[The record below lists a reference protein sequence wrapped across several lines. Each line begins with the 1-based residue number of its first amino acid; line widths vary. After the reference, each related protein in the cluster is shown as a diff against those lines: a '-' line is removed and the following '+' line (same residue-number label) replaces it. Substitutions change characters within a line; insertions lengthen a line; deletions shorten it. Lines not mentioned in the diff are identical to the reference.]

1 MRTCGFLHVPKQQF
15 PWFRNENSHVY
26 VYYLYNICTYIYTCI
41 SYCSAYM
48 ESGFPL
54 PKVTGE
60 IPQFRTMAS
69 LYSTLAQPC
78 STPLRLKL
86 ASTKADAMVGG
97 PSSIMPS
104 IQDRL
109 CHMWWFTCTS
119 EVMNK
124 IEWSNKNTASCIFM
138 SIALPATFQ
147 VKQIL
152 PAKIS
157 LQMLPNASQL
167 LSLFTSAACFT
178 SSSTPAAELQVP
190 TNGCPSRFV
199 AFGSEPHLFDM
210 LFMIPSNAPYRILIG
225 WLFFSAFKLDLW
237 CYMIAFPFPRCFTA
251 QIFFL
256 DPFFGEVRSSSNA
269 AIVSMPPAE
278 VLCAAARCN
287 GVQSSDSIGWAAR
300 PHVDTCRIL
309 SVSIWV
315 FLKTVVPQNGWF
327 IMENPIKMD
336 DFWGE
341 NPPFLEPPIS
351 CVVCAFFFEVFHA
364 LNAHH

>member
-1 MRTCGFLHVPKQQF
+1 
-15 PWFRNENSHVY
+15 
-26 VYYLYNICTYIYTCI
+26 
-41 SYCSAYM
+41 M

-60 IPQFRTMAS
+60 IPNFRTMAS
-69 LYSTLAQPC
+69 LHSTLAQPC

-104 IQDRL
+104 TQDRL

-124 IEWSNKNTASCIFM
+124 IEWLNKNTASCIFM

-199 AFGSEPHLFDM
+199 AFGSEPHLFG
-210 LFMIPSNAPYRILIG
+210 LLCMIPSNAPYGILIG
-225 WLFFSAFKLDLW
+225 WLFFSAFNLDVW
-237 CYMIAFPFPRCFTA
+237 CYYMMVENIPFSTLFHSPDLVL
-251 QIFFL
+251 L
-256 DPFFGEVRSSSNA
+256 DPFLSVPGAKFQQCGHRFHATGGSTVCRCQVQRSPILSSK
-269 AIVSMPPAE
+269 V
-278 VLCAAARCN
+278 
-287 GVQSSDSIGWAAR
+287 
-300 PHVDTCRIL
+300 TCRYM
-309 SVSIWV
+309 
-315 FLKTVVPQNGWF
+315 F
-327 IMENPIKMD
+327 
-336 DFWGE
+336 
-341 NPPFLEPPIS
+341 
-351 CVVCAFFFEVFHA
+351 VCWMSLYGCF
-364 LNAHH
+364 